1 MKKFIVA
8 ILSLLYLGT
17 TSGATVH
24 LHYCMGELV
33 EWALVNNNDN
43 TCDKCGMEKVKNDD
57 NGCCKDESKQVKIE
71 DDQKVAVS
79 DFKWFNQFATSPH
92 VHPLFDEAEYSV
104 TNKKTTTNSHAPPVR
119 QAVPLNIRFC
129 CFLI

>member
-33 EWALVNNNDN
+33 EWALVNDSDN
-43 TCDKCGMEKVKNDD
+43 ACDSCGMEKVKNDG
-57 NGCCKDESKQVKIE
+57 NGCCKDESKQVKID

-79 DFKWFNQFATSPH
+79 NVKWIKQFGSSPH
-92 VHPLFDEAEYSV
+92 VYPVFDQVECSG
-104 TNKKTTTNSHAPPVR
+104 TDKKTTTNSHAPPVL
-119 QAVPLNIRFC
+119 QTVPLNIRFC